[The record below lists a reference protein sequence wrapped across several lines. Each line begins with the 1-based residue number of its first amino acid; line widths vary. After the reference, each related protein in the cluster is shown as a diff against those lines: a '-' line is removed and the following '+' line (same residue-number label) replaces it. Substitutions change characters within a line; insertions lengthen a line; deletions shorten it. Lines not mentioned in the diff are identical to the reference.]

1 MFIFPGNFATTAQVQ
16 ITLTDINDNR
26 PIFYPRNYS
35 KNIREN
41 TPTNEEIIT
50 VQASDA
56 DSGNFGKVTYSI
68 VGGNDG
74 GKFQIDPVSGI
85 VNKG

>member
-1 MFIFPGNFATTAQVQ
+1 MIKFSGNFATTAQVQ

-26 PIFYPRNYS
+26 PVFYPRNYS

-50 VQASDA
+50 VQASDE
-56 DSGNFGKVTYSI
+56 DSGEFGKVSYSI
-68 VGGNDG
+68 INGNDD
-74 GKFQIDPVSGI
+74 GKFQIDSISGI
-85 VNKG
+85 VIS

>member
-1 MFIFPGNFATTAQVQ
+1 MQ

-26 PIFYPRNYS
+26 PVFYPRNYS
-35 KNIREN
+35 KNIGEN

-56 DSGNFGKVTYSI
+56 DSGEFGKVSYSI
-68 VGGNDG
+68 VSGNDDG
-74 GKFQIDPVSGI
+74 NFQIDSVSGI
-85 VNKG
+85 RASS

>member
-1 MFIFPGNFATTAQVQ
+1 MQ

-26 PIFYPRNYS
+26 PVFYPRNYS

-50 VQASDA
+50 VQASDE
-56 DSGNFGKVTYSI
+56 DSGEFGKVSYSI
-68 VGGNDG
+68 ISGNDD
-74 GKFQIDPVSGI
+74 GKFQIDSVSGI
-85 VNKG
+85 VIGSFPTCHFCK